1 MTRVEAV
8 SAVYQEYKQIGIPSI
23 KLLIPFAGIM
33 HGQLQGVCFVLQG
46 DRLILLGE
54 KSDCSRYLLVD
65 LHRLTPIM

>member
-33 HGQLQGVCFVLQG
+33 DSYKECALFCKVIDWFSWEKKAIAQGIF
-46 DRLILLGE
+46 
-54 KSDCSRYLLVD
+54 
-65 LHRLTPIM
+65 

>member
-33 HGQLQGVCFVLQG
+33 DSYKECALFSKVI
-46 DRLILLGE
+46 D
-54 KSDCSRYLLVD
+54 
-65 LHRLTPIM
+65 